1 MARFTA
7 DVTAMD
13 LRGGTLA
20 AGSADMTLKTI
31 DTATSKC
38 VLYEGHEAPILGVAL
53 DPEFLVSSSCD
64 GSIAV
69 WRVGESEVASAR
81 VKSLPGLLS
90 KSSDST
96 TAPSPAKVS
105 WQPQGGFFAV
115 PVSKGVKIYRRG
127 TWDLEAEL
135 NCDDLG
141 PEELVGVTAW
151 SPDGT
156 YVAAGTTKG
165 KILVWNA
172 STKKLAFSQATSRG
186 YGISS
191 IAWNFKKTSELGF
204 IDNQGYW
211 GLLEKFALAEGKS
224 GSEKAPVRESSV
236 HIVDDKDEF
245 NEEELASML
254 FDNDDDD
261 DNENSFN
268 IRKIK
273 KDTTGFL
280 DEGNDVFGDEDSNV
294 SKPERKSATATP
306 LPEPLAPLLPPT
318 AVAPPPAEVDVQE
331 PFQPGSTPAH
341 LSSRFMVW
349 NAVGMVRGYSGED
362 DNSVEVTFHD
372 ASVHHPL
379 HMANHHGHTMADL
392 SREAVVLACEASE
405 DEMAPSRIVVNH
417 FAEKKEWSLELP
429 GKEEVMAVC
438 AGAGW
443 VAAAT
448 DRRHLRLMT
457 VSGMQREV
465 LSLPGPV
472 VALAGWGDRLMVAVH
487 GAGAPLPGNQA
498 ISVAVLNVLGDK
510 RKNLDFQPLP
520 LAPRSYLS
528 WMGFSDEG
536 VPAAVDSA
544 GFVRVLRGALWA
556 QVCDTKAAVK
566 GKSDHHFVVGLSV
579 GEKNVRSVVCKG
591 SRFPATVPLPTVVV
605 TPMKLPLCQPD
616 TEKSSL
622 EGALLLSDMCSNFA
636 DENELRQEQNET
648 LVKLFALAV
657 KAENEARALDV
668 CKMMDSDTIQVRGL
682 NA

>member
-1 MARFTA
+1 
-7 DVTAMD
+7 
-13 LRGGTLA
+13 
-20 AGSADMTLKTI
+20 MTLKTV

-38 VLYEGHEAPILGVAL
+38 TSYEGHEAPILGVAL

-64 GSIAV
+64 GSVAV
-69 WRVGESEVASAR
+69 WKVGEETDAKVMTF
-81 VKSLPGLLS
+81 PGLLS

-105 WQPQGGFFAV
+105 WQPQGMFFAV
-115 PVSKGVKIYRRG
+115 PVSKGVKIFSRG
-127 TWDLEAEL
+127 TWELETEL

-141 PEELVGVTAW
+141 SEELVGVTAW
-151 SPDGT
+151 SPDGIF
-156 YVAAGTTKG
+156 VAAGTTKG
-165 KILVWNA
+165 QILIWNA
-172 STKKLAFSQATSRG
+172 NTKKIALSKVTSRG
-186 YGISS
+186 YGICA
-191 IAWNFKKTSELGF
+191 IVWDCKKTGELAF

-211 GLLEKFALAEGKS
+211 GVLEKFAPAEGKP
-224 GSEKAPVRESSV
+224 GTEKAPAAAV

-280 DEGNDVFGDEDSNV
+280 DEGSDVFGDEDSNF
-294 SKPERKSATATP
+294 SKPDKKESETKSGAQT
-306 LPEPLAPLLPPT
+306 PLLPPLP
-318 AVAPPPAEVDVQE
+318 AAAAQPAEVDVQE
-331 PFQPGSTPAH
+331 PFQPGSTPSH

-349 NAVGMVRGYSGED
+349 NSVGMVRGYSGED

-379 HMANHHGHTMADL
+379 HIANHHGHTMADL
-392 SREAVVLACEASE
+392 TREAVVLACEASE

-417 FAEKKEWSLELP
+417 FSEKKEWSLELP

-438 AGAGW
+438 AGQGW

-448 DRRHLRLMT
+448 DRRQLRLLT

-472 VALAGWGDRLMVAVH
+472 VALAGWADRLMVAVH
-487 GAGAPLPGNQA
+487 AAGTPLPGNQA
-498 ISVAVLNVLGDK
+498 ISVAILNVLGDK
-510 RKNLDFQPLP
+510 RRHPCPNFEPLP

-528 WMGFSDEG
+528 WLGFSDEG
-536 VPAAVDSA
+536 VPATVDSA
-544 GFVRVLRGALWA
+544 GFVRLLNSKVGSGAMWT

-566 GKSDHHFVVGLSV
+566 GKSDHHFVVGLNV
-579 GEKNVRSVVCKG
+579 GERNVRSVVCKG
-591 SRFPATVPLPTVVV
+591 SRFPVTVPLPTVVV
-605 TPMKLPLCQPD
+605 TPMSLPLCQPV
-616 TEKSSL
+616 TEKSVL
-622 EGALLLSDMCSNFA
+622 EETLLKSEMCA
-636 DENELRQEQNET
+636 DLAAAAAGGEGDLRQEQNET

-657 KAENEARALDV
+657 KAENEARALEV
-668 CKMMDSDTIQVRGL
+668 CKMMDADTIQVRVL
-682 NA
+682 